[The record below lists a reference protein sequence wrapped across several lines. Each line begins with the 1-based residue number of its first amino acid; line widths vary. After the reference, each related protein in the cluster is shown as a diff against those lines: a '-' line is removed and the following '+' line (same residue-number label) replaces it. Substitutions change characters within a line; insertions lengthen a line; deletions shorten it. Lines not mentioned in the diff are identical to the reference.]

1 MKNADLKTGL
11 HGKIYLPFLV
21 FFTPVSVVKNHGFL
35 CFLMFLDAL
44 ILKKLFRNIK
54 TLLIM
59 KTAKLLKIAIILCA
73 IFTFSACE
81 EENITLETRTGG
93 ILQETAGAD

>member
-35 CFLMFLDAL
+35 CFLMFPDAL

-59 KTAKLLKIAIILCA
+59 KTARLLKIAIILCA

-81 EENITLETRTGG
+81 EENITVKNANGDDIKEVAWA
-93 ILQETAGAD
+93 E